1 MNELVWFYF
10 TIIINIVIG
19 FATYYA
25 SKRDRKK
32 RINAFKKIQDDE
44 LERVR
49 KKFNLWFFRGLY
61 LERNI
66 MNEIFN
72 FHGQEVRTLTI
83 DDEPWFVGKDVADIL
98 GYAKPLDA
106 ISRHVDEDDSVKYGL
121 TDNLGRTQNTIII
134 NESGLY
140 SLILSS
146 KLPQAKEFKRW
157 VTSEVLP
164 AIRKQGGF
172 IREDLD
178 EDAFIAL
185 FTGQKKLREQQ
196 ASMLEDIDYLKSE
209 QPIHPSYAQSLLKKR
224 KARVVA
230 CLGGIDSQAYADKI
244 FAQSV
249 FRQAEIDFKDHFNIS
264 RYDLLPKKFAEAA
277 LAYWMTWEPST
288 NTKMK
293 IMELNAFSQA

>member
-1 MNELVWFYF
+1 
-10 TIIINIVIG
+10 
-19 FATYYA
+19 
-25 SKRDRKK
+25 
-32 RINAFKKIQDDE
+32 
-44 LERVR
+44 
-49 KKFNLWFFRGLY
+49 
-61 LERNI
+61 

-98 GYAKPLDA
+98 GYQNGSRD
-106 ISRHVDEDDSVKYGL
+106 INRHVDEED
-121 TDNLGRTQNTIII
+121 RQNYQNGTFGNRGVTVI

-196 ASMLEDIDYLKSE
+196 TSMLEDIDYLKSE

-230 CLGGIDSQAYADKI
+230 CLGGIDSSAYADKI

-264 RYDLLPKKFAEAA
+264 RYDLLPKKHADAA